1 MQTGL
6 QTDPQRAFRLMWSL
20 FIRLCLLIQ
29 ILWEQFHI
37 SIVPKA
43 ACFLY
48 GPRNFLWF
56 HFKWIKELNY
66 RKAILALI
74 FFMCEL
80 SSRSGLIL
88 CTFFDMIQHLKLF
101 ANHTHYTR
109 IYVWYDLRIECKV
122 TIQHHDTD
130 LCLYFIKKIL
140 TSHRKRDLKFVW
152 KNSERCWH
160 AVATT
165 FGQFIPRRRKS
176 HNLCH
181 TRC

>member
-66 RKAILALI
+66 RKAILALY
-74 FFMCEL
+74 FFHVRTIPQEEAVWFYAPYLTWFNILSCLRIIHITHAYTYNMIYGCEVA
-80 SSRSGLIL
+80 
-88 CTFFDMIQHLKLF
+88 IQH
-101 ANHTHYTR
+101 
-109 IYVWYDLRIECKV
+109 
-122 TIQHHDTD
+122 QDTD
-130 LCLYFIKKIL
+130 FCLYFIKKNL
-140 TSHRKRDLKFVW
+140 TSE
-152 KNSERCWH
+152 N
-160 AVATT
+160 
-165 FGQFIPRRRKS
+165 GI
-176 HNLCH
+176 
-181 TRC
+181 